1 MLFRSITAEK
11 DSLGAHLE
19 AAKLELQALEVQ
31 KGELSAE
38 LTTAAEKIA
47 DLEGQLQELTQLPQ
61 QLADSQA
68 TIANLEGQLQ
78 ELTQLPQQLET
89 YRENISNLE
98 IQLHQLSA
106 EKDQLETTT
115 SRHIEELSQQNRQ
128 LTQDLEA
135 QKTVAKALD
144 KEKIKFEG
152 ELATKQKEIAALV
165 VKIQNLQQER
175 DDFSRQTAPIITN
188 EPEAIISETPVV
200 EEPETPSVIAEE
212 TPVVA
217 AEKILVADTS
227 LEVQPAAEIV
237 QTSQESA
244 ENTLRGKSVVILGT
258 FSKISREKA
267 KSLIINVGGTV
278 TSSPSANTDYILLG
292 KAPGEK
298 LKKAQKL
305 GIKTLSEAQF
315 LQMVES

>member
-1 MLFRSITAEK
+1 VTAITAEK

-31 KGELSAE
+31 KEELSAE

-47 DLEGQLQELTQLPQ
+47 DLEGQLQGLTQLPQ

-68 TIANLEGQLQ
+68 TIAHLEGQLQ

-128 LTQDLEA
+128 LTQDLEVK
-135 QKTVAKALD
+135 KTAAKALE

-152 ELATKQKEIAALV
+152 ELATKQKEIAALEV
-165 VKIQNLQQER
+165 QIQKLQQER
-175 DDFSRQTAPIITN
+175 DDFSQQTAPITTN

-200 EEPETPSVIAEE
+200 EEPETPPVIAEE

-217 AEKILVADTS
+217 AEKITVADTS
-227 LEVQPAAEIV
+227 LEVQPPAEIV

-244 ENTLRGKSVVILGT
+244 ENPLRGKSVVILGT
-258 FSKISREKA
+258 FGKISREEA

-278 TSSPSANTDYILLG
+278 TSSPSVNTDYILLG

-315 LQMVES
+315 LQMVELF

>member
-1 MLFRSITAEK
+1 MTNRAVLAASQTRSLSLGQECDNLTIKLQETVAQVTAITAEK

-19 AAKLELQALEVQ
+19 AAKLELQALAAQ

-47 DLEGQLQELTQLPQ
+47 NLEGQLEELTQLPQ

-68 TIANLEGQLQ
+68 KIADLEGQLQGLNQLPQQLADSQAKIADLEGQLQ

-128 LTQDLEA
+128 LTQDLEVK
-135 QKTVAKALD
+135 KTADKALE

-152 ELATKQKEIAALV
+152 ELATKQKEIAALEV
-165 VKIQNLQQER
+165 QIQNLKQER
-175 DDFSRQTAPIITN
+175 DDFSPQTAPITTN
-188 EPEAIISETPVV
+188 GRVDCSAGAKNWVKVETRKVMTNNRKKP
-200 EEPETPSVIAEE
+200 
-212 TPVVA
+212 
-217 AEKILVADTS
+217 K
-227 LEVQPAAEIV
+227 
-237 QTSQESA
+237 
-244 ENTLRGKSVVILGT
+244 GKLNSPC
-258 FSKISREKA
+258 SR
-267 KSLIINVGGTV
+267 
-278 TSSPSANTDYILLG
+278 
-292 KAPGEK
+292 
-298 LKKAQKL
+298 
-305 GIKTLSEAQF
+305 
-315 LQMVES
+315 

>member
-1 MLFRSITAEK
+1 M
-11 DSLGAHLE
+11 
-19 AAKLELQALEVQ
+19 
-31 KGELSAE
+31 
-38 LTTAAEKIA
+38 
-47 DLEGQLQELTQLPQ
+47 
-61 QLADSQA
+61 ADSQA
-68 TIANLEGQLQ
+68 TIAHLEGQLQ

-128 LTQDLEA
+128 LTQDLEVK
-135 QKTVAKALD
+135 KTAAKALE

-152 ELATKQKEIAALV
+152 ELATKQKEIAALEV
-165 VKIQNLQQER
+165 QIQNLQQER
-175 DDFSRQTAPIITN
+175 DDFSQQTAPITTN

-200 EEPETPSVIAEE
+200 EEPETPPAIAEETPPVIAEE

-217 AEKILVADTS
+217 AEKIPVADTS
-227 LEVQPAAEIV
+227 LEVQPAEEIV

-244 ENTLRGKSVVILGT
+244 ENSLRGKSVVILGT
-258 FSKISREKA
+258 FGKISREKA

>member
-1 MLFRSITAEK
+1 A
-11 DSLGAHLE
+11 DSQATIAH
-19 AAKLELQALEVQ
+19 
-31 KGELSAE
+31 
-38 LTTAAEKIA
+38 
-47 DLEGQLQELTQLPQ
+47 LEGQLQELTQLPQ

-68 TIANLEGQLQ
+68 TIAHLEGQLQ

-128 LTQDLEA
+128 LTQDLEVK
-135 QKTVAKALD
+135 KTAAKALE

-152 ELATKQKEIAALV
+152 ELATKQKEIAALEV
-165 VKIQNLQQER
+165 QIQNLQQER
-175 DDFSRQTAPIITN
+175 DDFSQQTAPITTN

-200 EEPETPSVIAEE
+200 EEPETPPAIAEETPPVIAEE

-217 AEKILVADTS
+217 AEKIPVADTS

-244 ENTLRGKSVVILGT
+244 ENPLRGKSVVILGT
-258 FSKISREKA
+258 FGKISREEA

>member
-1 MLFRSITAEK
+1 AITDEK
-11 DSLGAHLE
+11 DSLGARLE
-19 AAKLELQALEVQ
+19 AAKLDLQALEVQ

-61 QLADSQA
+61 QL
-68 TIANLEGQLQ
+68 
-78 ELTQLPQQLET
+78 ET
-89 YRENISNLE
+89 YRENIANLE

-106 EKDQLETTT
+106 EKDQLEATT

-135 QKTVAKALD
+135 QKTAAKALE

-152 ELATKQKEIAALV
+152 ELTTKQEEIAALEV
-165 VKIQNLQQER
+165 QIQNLQQER
-175 DDFSRQTAPIITN
+175 DDLSRQTAPITTN
-188 EPEAIISETPVV
+188 EPEAIISETPVI
-200 EEPETPSVIAEE
+200 EEPETPPVIAKE

-217 AEKILVADTS
+217 AEKITVADTS
-227 LEVQPAAEIV
+227 LEVQPAAKIV

-244 ENTLRGKSVVILGT
+244 ENTLRGKSLVILGT

-278 TSSPSANTDYILLG
+278 TGSPSANTDYILLG

>member
-1 MLFRSITAEK
+1 VIAE
-11 DSLGAHLE
+11 
-19 AAKLELQALEVQ
+19 
-31 KGELSAE
+31 
-38 LTTAAEKIA
+38 
-47 DLEGQLQELTQLPQ
+47 
-61 QLADSQA
+61 
-68 TIANLEGQLQ
+68 
-78 ELTQLPQQLET
+78 
-89 YRENISNLE
+89 
-98 IQLHQLSA
+98 
-106 EKDQLETTT
+106 
-115 SRHIEELSQQNRQ
+115 
-128 LTQDLEA
+128 
-135 QKTVAKALD
+135 
-144 KEKIKFEG
+144 
-152 ELATKQKEIAALV
+152 
-165 VKIQNLQQER
+165 
-175 DDFSRQTAPIITN
+175 
-188 EPEAIISETPVV
+188 ETP
-200 EEPETPSVIAEE
+200 PVIAEE

-217 AEKILVADTS
+217 AEKIPVADTS

-315 LQMVES
+315 MQMVELV